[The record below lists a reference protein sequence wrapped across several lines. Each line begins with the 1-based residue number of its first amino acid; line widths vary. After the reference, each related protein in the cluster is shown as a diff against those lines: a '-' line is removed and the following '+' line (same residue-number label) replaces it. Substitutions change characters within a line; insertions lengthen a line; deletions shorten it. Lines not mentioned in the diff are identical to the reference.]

1 MFKKKGAYIL
11 VAGLGAFQSGGY
23 GSRTVKWQEGGR
35 FIADSVTDLPVDVL
49 PLATSKLM
57 YLKVD
62 PVGTSH
68 LSSLI
73 GHPMVSDLRKRLAE
87 WELLTKLDEEQRSRR
102 HVLTTLSSLASLPTP
117 VLDGKSLPKLTQ
129 GLCAWRWWRRTRLA

>member
-1 MFKKKGAYIL
+1 M
-11 VAGLGAFQSGGY
+11 AGLGAFQSGGY
-23 GSRTVKWQEGGR
+23 GSRTIKWQEGGR

-73 GHPMVSDLRKRLAE
+73 GHPMVCVETLTSLRGPG
-87 WELLTKLDEEQRSRR
+87 LLRACL
-102 HVLTTLSSLASLPTP
+102 
-117 VLDGKSLPKLTQ
+117 
-129 GLCAWRWWRRTRLA
+129 

>member
-1 MFKKKGAYIL
+1 MLAVRTPKNVYLVLGFVNPIETGCGPRASPGVDLLKQPTAPSMFKKKGAYIL

-23 GSRTVKWQEGGR
+23 GSRTIKWQEGGR

-73 GHPMVSDLRKRLAE
+73 GHPMVCVETLTSLRGPG
-87 WELLTKLDEEQRSRR
+87 LLRACL
-102 HVLTTLSSLASLPTP
+102 
-117 VLDGKSLPKLTQ
+117 
-129 GLCAWRWWRRTRLA
+129 